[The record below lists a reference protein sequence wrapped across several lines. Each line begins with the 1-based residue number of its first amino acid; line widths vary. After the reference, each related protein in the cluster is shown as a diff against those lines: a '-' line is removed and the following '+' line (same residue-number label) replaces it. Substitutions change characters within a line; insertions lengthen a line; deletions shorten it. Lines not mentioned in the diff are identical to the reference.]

1 MKTPITILSFF
12 LSVAAMAQPTVSV
25 RTSPAKDTI
34 ITVSNSS
41 ITLTGTAIQAN
52 PGHPI
57 LDTTWTKTS
66 GPAATITNASNRMNT
81 TITGLAAGTYVFTLT
96 AKDKQNSASAVL
108 NVKVLPGILPIELG
122 YFHASRNDKGIV
134 LAWET
139 DMESNNAHFVIQ
151 KSNDSSNFV
160 DVAVIESK
168 AKNGNSSTQLTYS
181 YQIFNENIQA
191 DMHDIVIV
199 MTVLGLIVLISRL
212 NKIYKTLVLAIA
224 CMFLFSCSK
233 SVTTPNNTSTQ
244 SKTGYRLK
252 QVNMDGKVT
261 YSQIVLVNSPF

>member
-12 LSVAAMAQPTVSV
+12 LSIAAMAQPTVSV

-41 ITLTGTAIQAN
+41 ITLTGTAIEAN

-66 GPAATITNASNRMNT
+66 GPAATITKASNRMTT

-96 AKDKQNSASAVL
+96 ATDKQNSASAVL

-122 YFHASRNDKGIV
+122 YFHASHNDKGIV
-134 LAWET
+134 VAWET
-139 DMESNNAHFVIQ
+139 DMESNNSRFVIQ
-151 KSNDSSNFV
+151 KTSDNSNFT

-168 AKNGNSSTQLTYS
+168 AKNGNSSTELTYS

-191 DMHDIVIV
+191 DMHGIVFV
-199 MTVLGLIVLISRL
+199 MTALALIVLISKL
-212 NKIYKTLVLAIA
+212 NKVYKTLVLAIA

-233 SVTTPNNTSTQ
+233 SVTTPNSISTQ

-252 QVNMDGKVT
+252 QVNMDGKVS
-261 YSQIVLVNSPF
+261 YSQIVLVSQ